1 MQVYKYKNRDL
12 SWLSFNYRV
21 LQEAKD
27 PNVPLYERIKFL
39 AIYSS
44 NLDEFFRVRVAG
56 LKSLQTINKKTQKAL
71 SFDPNT
77 ILKKIFKLVNKQQN
91 EFGEIFRTQILPEL
105 KENKIFLIDET
116 EATDYQKEFISEYFN
131 ESVIPQV
138 QPILLIKKKIIPFL
152 RNRRPYLAVKLKPK
166 NNKPISTVKK
176 RVQHKY
182 AIVEIPSNHLP
193 RFISLPSNDSNK
205 YVMFLD
211 DIIRLHLST
220 IFLGYDI
227 VSSYSIKLTRDAEL
241 YIEDEFDGNLLEN
254 IKKSLGKRSTGKP
267 SRFLY
272 DETIPSSFLKMLKE
286 SFLVD
291 SNDLA
296 LGSKYHNFNDFF
308 TFPNPNRDDLY
319 NKPLPPLQQNE
330 LDSFPNLF
338 EAMSKKDFVLNFPY
352 QTYDYVL
359 GFFKLASSDPAV
371 TSIYLTQYRVAKY
384 SRIIKYLER
393 AVKNKK
399 KVMVF
404 VELKARF
411 DEESNILWAEEM
423 KQRGINV
430 LYSFPGLKVHSKLA
444 LVIRKENKQEKSYC
458 YLGTGNFH
466 EQTAQLYCD
475 LGLFTTDTR
484 ITKEVKLVFDFLE
497 GQIVNPKFKHLLV
510 AQFNMRNTFGKLI
523 DKEIEVAKN
532 GKKAEIILKMNSLE
546 DRKMINKLYQ
556 ASNAGVKIKIIV
568 RGICCLVPGISRQS
582 ENISVIS
589 IVDRYLEHSRI
600 FIFYNEGYKKVYAGS
615 ADWMRRNLSKRIEV
629 IFPIYNEK
637 VKKEILDI
645 IDIQLKDNV
654 KSRHIDRYDKN
665 NYRKSKNQKETIK
678 SQLETYNYLKEKH
691 CPTEE

>member
-27 PNVPLYERIKFL
+27 PRVPLYERIKFL

-71 SFDPNT
+71 SFDPT
-77 ILKKIFKLVNKQQN
+77 IILKKIFKIVNKQQN
-91 EFGEIFRTQILPEL
+91 EFGEIFRKQILPEL

-116 EATDYQKEFISEYFN
+116 EVTDYQKEFIADYFN

-166 NNKPISTVKK
+166 NTKPTSSVKK

-182 AIVEIPSNHLP
+182 AIIEIPSNHLP

-205 YVMFLD
+205 YIIFLD
-211 DIIRLHLST
+211 DIIRIHLSS
-220 IFLGYDI
+220 IFQGYEI

-241 YIEDEFDGNLLEN
+241 YIEDEFSGDLLDK
-254 IKKSLGKRSTGKP
+254 ISKSLKKRNTGKP

-272 DETIPSSFLKMLKE
+272 DEKIPTAFLKVLKE
-286 SFLVD
+286 SFLVGH
-291 SNDLA
+291 NDLA
-296 LGSKYHNFNDFF
+296 QGSKYHNFNDFF
-308 TFPNPNRDDLY
+308 AFPNPNRDDLK
-319 NKPLPPLQQNE
+319 NEPLPPLKQNE
-330 LDSFPNLF
+330 LESFPTLF
-338 EAMSKKDFVLNFPY
+338 EAMSQKDFALNFPY
-352 QTYDYVL
+352 QTYDYVID
-359 GFFKLASSDPAV
+359 FFRLAATDPNV
-371 TSIYLTQYRVAKY
+371 TSIYLTQYRVAKH
-384 SRIIKYLER
+384 SQIIKYLER

-475 LGLFTTDTR
+475 LGLFTTDKR
-484 ITKEVKLVFDFLE
+484 ITKEVKTVFDFLE
-497 GQIVNPKFKHLLV
+497 GQIVNPKFRHLLV
-510 AQFNMRNTFGKLI
+510 AQFNMRNTFTKLI
-523 DKEIEVAKN
+523 DKEIDATKK

-546 DRKMINKLYQ
+546 DRKMINKLYE

-568 RGICCLVPGISRQS
+568 RGICCLVPGVARQS

-589 IVDRYLEHSRI
+589 IVDRFLEHSRI
-600 FIFYNEGYKKVYAGS
+600 FIFYNGGHKKVYAGS

-637 VKKEILDI
+637 IKKEILDI
-645 IDIQLKDNV
+645 IFIQLKDNV
-654 KSRHIDRYDKN
+654 KARHIDRYDKN
-665 NYRKSKNQKETIK
+665 NYVKIKNQKTEIQ
-678 SQLETYNYLKEKH
+678 SQVVTYNYLKDKH
-691 CPTEE
+691 CPLDE